1 MNLNDRQVTVHSVL
15 AAAGAWIVGRVV
27 LDAAAR
33 RHASE
38 TASEPRRVFAPS
50 FGQEFQPRSNKVAAP
65 DQSWK
70 SIAIRLYEAI
80 GEDRILAVSAGIT
93 FYSLLAIFPAVAAFL
108 AVYGFFAEVGTVQ
121 SHLASL
127 AGILPSGALD
137 VIGDQVRRIASKG
150 GSTLGFAFAVGFLAS
165 LWSANAGIKALID
178 GLNIAYGRPE
188 SRGFIKQ
195 NLISLGFTVGG
206 LGCVLAAFGFVV
218 IAPLMLR
225 YVGFDDAG
233 QTIISVGRWPA
244 LLLIVLLAL
253 AVLYRYGATPR
264 GATWRWITPGS
275 AVAALLWLLASAGF
289 SFYASHFGSYNETYG
304 SLGAAVGFMT
314 WIWIS
319 TIVILIGA
327 ELNGIIERG
336 KQSYA

>member
-1 MNLNDRQVTVHSVL
+1 
-15 AAAGAWIVGRVV
+15 
-27 LDAAAR
+27 
-33 RHASE
+33 
-38 TASEPRRVFAPS
+38 
-50 FGQEFQPRSNKVAAP
+50 
-65 DQSWK
+65 
-70 SIAIRLYEAI
+70 
-80 GEDRILAVSAGIT
+80 
-93 FYSLLAIFPAVAAFL
+93 
-108 AVYGFFAEVGTVQ
+108 
-121 SHLASL
+121 
-127 AGILPSGALD
+127 
-137 VIGDQVRRIASKG
+137 
-150 GSTLGFAFAVGFLAS
+150 

-314 WIWIS
+314 
-319 TIVILIGA
+319 
-327 ELNGIIERG
+327 
-336 KQSYA
+336 

>member
-1 MNLNDRQVTVHSVL
+1 MTVSSVL
-15 AAAGAWIVGRVV
+15 AAAGAWFVGRVV

-38 TASEPRRVFAPS
+38 TASKARRVLATGV
-50 FGQEFQPRSNKVAAP
+50 GQEFEPRSNKVAALN
-65 DQSWK
+65 QSWK
-70 SIAIRLYEAI
+70 SMAMRLYAAI

-93 FYSLLAIFPAVAAFL
+93 FYSLLAIFPAIAAFL
-108 AVYGFFAEVGTVQ
+108 AVYGFFADVGTVQ

-137 VIGDQVRRIASKG
+137 VIGDQVGRIASKG
-150 GSTLGFAFAVGFLAS
+150 GSTLGFAFALGFLAS
-165 LWSANAGIKALID
+165 LWSANAGMKALID
-178 GLNIAYGRPE
+178 GLNIAYGKPE
-188 SRGFIKQ
+188 SRGFIKL

-206 LGCVLAAFGFVV
+206 LVCVLAAFGFVV

-225 YVGFDDAG
+225 YVGLGDAG
-233 QTIISVGRWPA
+233 QTVIAFGRWPA
-244 LLLIVLLAL
+244 LLLIALLAL

-264 GATWRWITPGS
+264 GAKWRWVTPGS
-275 AVAALLWLLASAGF
+275 AVAALLWLLASVGF

-327 ELNGIIERG
+327 ELNGMIEKG

>member
-1 MNLNDRQVTVHSVL
+1 MNLSDKVTVHSVL

-33 RHASE
+33 NR
-38 TASEPRRVFAPS
+38 TAGEPRSDFAPGV
-50 FGQEFQPRSNKVAAP
+50 GQGPQPSSNEVAALE
-65 DQSWK
+65 QNRK
-70 SIAIRLYEAI
+70 NIAMRLYKAI

-108 AVYGFFAEVGTVQ
+108 AVYGFFADVGTVQ

-127 AGILPSGALD
+127 TGILLSGALD
-137 VIGDQVRRIASKG
+137 VIGDQVKRIASKG
-150 GSTLGFAFAVGFLAS
+150 GSTLGFAFAVGFVAS

-178 GLNIAYGRPE
+178 GLNIAYGKPE
-188 SRGFIKQ
+188 SRGFIKL
-195 NLISLGFTVGG
+195 NLISLGFTFGA
-206 LGCVLAAFGFVV
+206 LICVLAAFGFVV
-218 IAPLMLR
+218 VAPLTLR
-225 YVGFDDAG
+225 YVGLGDAG
-233 QTIISVGRWPA
+233 QAVIAIGRWPA

-264 GATWRWITPGS
+264 GAKWRWVTPGS
-275 AVAALLWLLASAGF
+275 AAAALLWLLASAGF

-304 SLGAAVGFMT
+304 SLGAAIGFMT

-319 TIVILIGA
+319 TIVILVGA
-327 ELNGIIERG
+327 ELNGMIEKS
-336 KQSYA
+336 KQG